1 MGIGGVDM
9 TTLFT
14 IIFLISSIALI
25 ISVLLQEDKSNDG
38 LGALRGETDNFFG
51 KTKSRSKE
59 AILNKITTISGIG
72 FMLSA
77 LALAAL

>member
-1 MGIGGVDM
+1 M